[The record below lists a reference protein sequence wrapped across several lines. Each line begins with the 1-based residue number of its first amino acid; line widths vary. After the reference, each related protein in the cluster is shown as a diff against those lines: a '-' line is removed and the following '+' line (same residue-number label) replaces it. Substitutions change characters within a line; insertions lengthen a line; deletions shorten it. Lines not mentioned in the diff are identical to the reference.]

1 MPKKRNELFFSGSNL
16 WYLVGLIA
24 SDGNLSRDGRHVDIT
39 SKDPEFLEELKQVL
53 RLTNKVGVKYGR
65 NHKKAFR
72 IQIGN
77 KNLYELL
84 LSIGLSQKKSLTIG
98 ALKIPDEFFVDFLR
112 GLIDGDGSIRR
123 WFHSENLL
131 EQWSLRIYSGSRK
144 FLEWL
149 EGKIKDSLKS
159 NGKIYTY
166 NNQKTVFVLKFGKM
180 AARIILGNCYYEN
193 SFSLSRKNRLAHQ
206 CINSLVGWQRSK
218 TIFAGMMKLANIT
231 DLKSVGR
238 KALRVQVPL
247 PAL

>member
-1 MPKKRNELFFSGSNL
+1 MPRERKTLVLSGPNL
-16 WYLVGLIA
+16 WYLVGLIT
-24 SDGNLSRDGRHVDIT
+24 SDGCLSRDGRHVDIT

-72 IQIGN
+72 LQIGN

-123 WFHSENLL
+123 WFHPVNFL
-131 EQWSLRIYSGSRK
+131 EQWSLRIYSGSKK

-149 EGKIKDSLKS
+149 EGRISNSLRS
-159 NGKIYTY
+159 LGRIYVH
-166 NNQKTVFVLKFGKM
+166 NNQQTVFVLKFGKM
-180 AARIILGNCYYEN
+180 AAREILKNCYYDKA
-193 SFSLSRKNRLAHQ
+193 FCLSRKNKLAHQ
-206 CINSLVGWQRSK
+206 CVDSFVGWGQSK
-218 TIFAGMMKLANIT
+218 TVAAGMMKLANIT